1 MIDKDALFDEL
12 SKRFPAGKYTTFCN
26 KMGVGYNEAKSMLT
40 RCKEDYNV
48 ALRDLLGQ
56 WDDRMKGVTRKQIED
71 ALIQAEVGGLCS
83 IVRKY
88 YEADTRVE
96 AASDFGAGDA
106 TVQSTSS
113 QRMNQSERMVHMNQ
127 RGVPNTSAA
136 TGETEAIA
144 SVDIRKPARQQIEKE
159 QAERK
164 NVKNVASDAAVD
176 AAVDDDEDDDD
187 VIRGGGDGSSMQT
200 EQVTVVRQR
209 IRGEEDRKQEI
220 QPVEVMD
227 SNHGTVNITGD
238 RQRGGDPTSNIKV
251 ERITETKDGDKSR
264 TTVIWTDVSKE
275 QMAFLGIVLCVG
287 IGLFFYSRRKH

>member
-1 MIDKDALFDEL
+1 MVDKDALFDEL
-12 SKRFPAGKYTTFCN
+12 SKKFPAGKYTTFCN

-71 ALIQAEVGGLCS
+71 ALIAAEVGGLCS

-88 YEADTRVE
+88 YEADTRVD

-106 TVQSTSS
+106 TVQTTSS
-113 QRMNQSERMVHMNQ
+113 QRMNQSEKMVHMNQ

-136 TGETEAIA
+136 TGETEAVA
-144 SVDIRKPARQQIEKE
+144 SADIRKPARQQIKKE
-159 QAERK
+159 EAERK
-164 NVKNVASDAAVD
+164 NVKNVASDAG
-176 AAVDDDEDDDD
+176 VDDDEDD
-187 VIRGGGDGSSMQT
+187 VIGGGGGDGSSMQT
-200 EQVTVVRQR
+200 QQVTAVRQR
-209 IRGEEDRKQEI
+209 IRGEEDRKQEM

-227 SNHGTVNITGD
+227 SNHGAVNITGD
-238 RQRGGDPTSNIKV
+238 RQRGGDPTSNFTLD
-251 ERITETKDGDKSR
+251 RSTETRDGDKTR
-264 TTVIWTDVSKE
+264 TTVIWTGVGKE

-287 IGLFFYSRRKH
+287 IGLFIYSRRKH